1 MNPEEAFSVY
11 RSFLWFLGVWPLE
24 EKSRYQRLRY
34 YTAAFF
40 QASFLLH
47 TSIEICLNRSGV
59 SDMVDVCLFFASAFL
74 ALIKHTY
81 LHLHG
86 RKIAYNLRSYM
97 RDWRQP
103 SEYGSAVMRSHF
115 KMYRYQFIIYNS
127 IGYIGTTLFLIR
139 TLLLNYLKDR
149 GQARDDGPEF
159 EYEFICKISFLSKP
173 FLLRYHTGLL
183 VLQYLQCMYVCSSG
197 ASTDCFFFGL
207 LLHLAAQFKILNRR
221 WHDFGDAS
229 RDDQASFDELVARHQ
244 LLTKLGQH
252 LEQSFSRVVLL
263 QLLIS
268 VILICMSGCSILVSM
283 MERDYVTMLISTN
296 CVSFM
301 ITESFIYGYAS
312 DYLKSQSLA
321 LVDAVAACGWYD
333 LERARRRDLA
343 FVLMRALL
351 PCSITAGKFFYVT
364 HNTIVQLVKTS
375 VSYLSVLRMTIEH
388 SRKADAN

>member
-11 RSFLWFLGVWPLE
+11 RGFLWFLGVWPLE

-59 SDMVDVCLFFASAFL
+59 SDMVDICLFFASAFL
-74 ALIKHTY
+74 ALVKHTY
-81 LHLHG
+81 LQLHG

-149 GQARDDGPEF
+149 SQAREDGPEF
-159 EYEFICKISFLSKP
+159 EYEFICKISFLSKS

-229 RDDQASFDELVARHQ
+229 RDEARFDELVARHQ

-252 LEQSFSRVVLL
+252 LEQSFSRIVLL